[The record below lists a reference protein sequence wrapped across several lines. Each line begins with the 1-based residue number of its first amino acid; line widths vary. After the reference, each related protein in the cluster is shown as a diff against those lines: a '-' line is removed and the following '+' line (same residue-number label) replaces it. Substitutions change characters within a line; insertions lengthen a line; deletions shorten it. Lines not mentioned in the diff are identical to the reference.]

1 MGTNQ
6 SSKAKE
12 NDINF
17 DPVTKGYFKD
27 LQLIFIHNYI
37 ENDNLISNMKV
48 CLDEKNFDQILEDSE
63 LANEQNQTIYEPV
76 EFINWLDF
84 LYSYLEEEKA
94 KHRYWAGKML
104 DKLDEEYFLSENKY
118 LSQFF
123 FEEYGI
129 QTMPD
134 CLNKKRK
141 STRKININ
149 TSILNV
155 TQNLGG
161 SFGESFNQFESEDD
175 AGYKY
180 KEIRNKVKRYIK
192 NFKEHIL
199 NKDHPINIVAQIFES
214 VWVDFAKSKIE
225 LMKKNY
231 PITNDENKKDIEKD
245 IAEITYQFQKFV
257 IKLQICLKLFYSR
270 TINYSFFNEEK
281 DELIN
286 LITTLIF
293 RTGRIYEIMFSL
305 YEFSLRN
312 EIEDMTIKYQRLKK
326 ITPEELGVEKKFC
339 LNKETLDLQEQILL
353 KKLNENE
360 KNNKKE
366 NKDNKES
373 NEKLDLEKGT
383 LLIDLNKNK
392 NIEITNMNT
401 LIQVIREKKNRI
413 PRPGD
418 RDMEDMK
425 VKLDFDDNSDSGNT
439 LALYANKNDSV
450 YVESNNNYIGSILP
464 KLEGNDF
471 LAPSANVSVDNATI
485 HTKALALNI
494 NDSGDELINNNMI
507 NLNNIKNNNIKGN
520 DYLFNKKVILDNQPD
535 EANDN
540 VFIVRDSNAAGKNV
554 MPFVPEKI
562 LGRVSFMRPNNDD
575 FISYPY
581 ETAIQLLK
589 QIKKYKT
596 PFEKMMIIASISNEI
611 TDCINDF
618 WTEMENYIKKDFL
631 GIEAEQIMTIFIYII
646 IKSGITDIFV
656 HCKMIKYF
664 TTCTTKSSMIGYYYS
679 TIEASITYIKTLK
692 NVDELFK
699 NKGKNKIF
707 GTDVN

>member
-1 MGTNQ
+1 MGSNQ
-6 SSKAKE
+6 SSKGKE
-12 NDINF
+12 NDIKS
-17 DPVTKGYFKD
+17 DPITKGYFKD

-37 ENDNLISNMKV
+37 ENDNLMSNMKV
-48 CLDEKNFDQILEDSE
+48 CLDEKNFDQVLEDGSPSE
-63 LANEQNQTIYEPV
+63 FANEQSQTIYEPV
-76 EFINWLDF
+76 DFINWLDF
-84 LYSYLEEEKA
+84 LYTYLEEEKL
-94 KHRYWAGKML
+94 KNRYWAAQML

-129 QTMPD
+129 QSMPD
-134 CLNKKRK
+134 CINKKRK
-141 STRKININ
+141 RERKININ
-149 TSILNV
+149 TSMLNV

-161 SFGESFNQFESEDD
+161 SFGESFNQFDNEDD

-180 KEIRNKVKRYIK
+180 KEFRNKVKRYIM

-214 VWVDFAKSKIE
+214 VWVDFANKKLD
-225 LMKKNY
+225 LMRKNY
-231 PITNDENKKDIEKD
+231 PITNEENKRDIEKD
-245 IAEITYQFQKFV
+245 VAELTYQFQKFV

-293 RTGRIYEIMFSL
+293 RTGRIYEVMFSL

-312 EIEDMTIKYQRLKK
+312 EIEDMTRKYQRLKK
-326 ITPEELGVEKKFC
+326 ITPEELGVAKQFC

-353 KKLNENE
+353 KNLKEINE
-360 KNNKKE
+360 KENNNKKKSKE
-366 NKDNKES
+366 N
-373 NEKLDLEKGT
+373 NEKIDLEKGT
-383 LLIDLNKNK
+383 IEIDIREK
-392 NIEITNMNT
+392 NIEKNKIST
-401 LIQVIREKKNRI
+401 LLTVIQEKKSRI

-425 VKLDFDDNSDSGNT
+425 VNLDFDDDNSESQNT
-439 LALYANKNDSV
+439 LAIYANKNDSV
-450 YVESNNNYIGSILP
+450 YVESNNNFLGSILP
-464 KLEGNDF
+464 KLEGNDL

-485 HTKALALNI
+485 HNKGLALNI
-494 NDSGDELINNNMI
+494 NDSGDDLINNNI
-507 NLNNIKNNNIKGN
+507 NNNKN
-520 DYLFNKKVILDNQPD
+520 KQNEYLFSKKVFQDNQQ
-535 EANDN
+535 EEGNDN
-540 VFIVRDSNAAGKNV
+540 VFIVRDSNAVSKNV

-562 LGRVSFMRPNNDD
+562 IGRVSFMRRNVDD
-575 FISYPY
+575 FLSYPY

-589 QIKKYKT
+589 QIRRYKT

-692 NVDELFK
+692 NIDELFQ

>member
-1 MGTNQ
+1 MGSNQ
-6 SSKAKE
+6 SSKGKE
-12 NDINF
+12 NDIKS
-17 DPVTKGYFKD
+17 DPITKGYFKD

-37 ENDNLISNMKV
+37 ENDNLMSNMKV
-48 CLDEKNFDQILEDSE
+48 CLDEKNFDQVLEDGSPSE
-63 LANEQNQTIYEPV
+63 FANEQSQTIYEPV
-76 EFINWLDF
+76 DFINWLDF
-84 LYSYLEEEKA
+84 LYTYLEEEKL
-94 KHRYWAGKML
+94 KNRYWAAQML

-129 QTMPD
+129 QSMPD
-134 CLNKKRK
+134 CINKKRK
-141 STRKININ
+141 RERKININ
-149 TSILNV
+149 TSMLNV

-161 SFGESFNQFESEDD
+161 SFGESFNQFDNEDD

-180 KEIRNKVKRYIK
+180 KEFRNKVKRYIM

-214 VWVDFAKSKIE
+214 VWVDFANKKLD
-225 LMKKNY
+225 LMRKNY
-231 PITNDENKKDIEKD
+231 PITNEENKRDIEKD
-245 IAEITYQFQKFV
+245 VAELTYQFQKFV

-293 RTGRIYEIMFSL
+293 RTGRIYEVMFSL

-312 EIEDMTIKYQRLKK
+312 EIEDMTRKYQRLKK
-326 ITPEELGVEKKFC
+326 ITPEELGVAKQFC

-353 KKLNENE
+353 KNLKEINE
-360 KNNKKE
+360 KENNNKIKS
-366 NKDNKES
+366 KES
-373 NEKLDLEKGT
+373 NEKIDLEKGT
-383 LLIDLNKNK
+383 IEIDIREK
-392 NIEITNMNT
+392 NIEKNKIST
-401 LIQVIREKKNRI
+401 LLTVIQEKKSRI

-425 VKLDFDDNSDSGNT
+425 VNLDFDDDNSESQNT
-439 LALYANKNDSV
+439 LAIYANKNDSV
-450 YVESNNNYIGSILP
+450 YVESNNNFLGSILP
-464 KLEGNDF
+464 KLEGNDL

-485 HTKALALNI
+485 HNKGLALNI
-494 NDSGDELINNNMI
+494 NDSGDDLINNNI
-507 NLNNIKNNNIKGN
+507 NNNKN
-520 DYLFNKKVILDNQPD
+520 KQNEYLFSKKVFQDNQQ
-535 EANDN
+535 EEGNDN
-540 VFIVRDSNAAGKNV
+540 VFIVRDSNAVSKNV

-562 LGRVSFMRPNNDD
+562 IGRVSFMRRNVDD
-575 FISYPY
+575 FLSYPY

-589 QIKKYKT
+589 QIRRYKT

-664 TTCTTKSSMIGYYYS
+664 TSCTTKSSMIGYYYS

-692 NVDELFK
+692 NIDELFQ

>member
-1 MGTNQ
+1 MGSNQ
-6 SSKAKE
+6 SSKGKE
-12 NDINF
+12 NDIKS
-17 DPVTKGYFKD
+17 DPITKGYFKD

-37 ENDNLISNMKV
+37 ENDNLMSNMKV
-48 CLDEKNFDQILEDSE
+48 CLDEKNFDQVLEDGSPSE
-63 LANEQNQTIYEPV
+63 FANEQSQTIYEPV
-76 EFINWLDF
+76 DFINWLDF
-84 LYSYLEEEKA
+84 LYTYLEEEKL
-94 KHRYWAGKML
+94 KNRYWAAQML

-129 QTMPD
+129 QSMPD
-134 CLNKKRK
+134 CINKKRK
-141 STRKININ
+141 RERKININ
-149 TSILNV
+149 TSMLNV

-161 SFGESFNQFESEDD
+161 SFGESFNQFDNEDD

-180 KEIRNKVKRYIK
+180 KEFRNKVKRYIM

-214 VWVDFAKSKIE
+214 VWVDFANKKLD
-225 LMKKNY
+225 LMRKNY
-231 PITNDENKKDIEKD
+231 PITNEENKRDIEKD
-245 IAEITYQFQKFV
+245 VAELTYQFQKFV

-293 RTGRIYEIMFSL
+293 RTGRIYEVMFSL

-312 EIEDMTIKYQRLKK
+312 EIEDMTRKYQRLKK
-326 ITPEELGVEKKFC
+326 ITPEELGVAKQFC

-353 KKLNENE
+353 KNLKEINE
-360 KNNKKE
+360 KENNNKTKS
-366 NKDNKES
+366 KES
-373 NEKLDLEKGT
+373 NEKIDLEKGT
-383 LLIDLNKNK
+383 IEIDIREK
-392 NIEITNMNT
+392 NIEKNKIST
-401 LIQVIREKKNRI
+401 LLTVIQEKKSRI

-425 VKLDFDDNSDSGNT
+425 VNLDFDDDNSESQNT
-439 LALYANKNDSV
+439 LAIYANKNDSV
-450 YVESNNNYIGSILP
+450 YVESNNNFLGSILP
-464 KLEGNDF
+464 KLEGNDL

-485 HTKALALNI
+485 HNKGLALNI
-494 NDSGDELINNNMI
+494 NDSGDDLINNNI
-507 NLNNIKNNNIKGN
+507 NNNKN
-520 DYLFNKKVILDNQPD
+520 KQNEYLFSKKVFQDNQQ
-535 EANDN
+535 EEGNDN
-540 VFIVRDSNAAGKNV
+540 VFIVRDSNAVSKNV

-562 LGRVSFMRPNNDD
+562 IGRVSFMRRNVDD
-575 FISYPY
+575 FLSYPY

-589 QIKKYKT
+589 QIRRYKT

-692 NVDELFK
+692 NVDELFQ

>member
-1 MGTNQ
+1 MGSNQ
-6 SSKAKE
+6 SSKGKE
-12 NDINF
+12 NDIKS
-17 DPVTKGYFKD
+17 DPITKGYFKD

-37 ENDNLISNMKV
+37 ENDNLMSNMKV
-48 CLDEKNFDQILEDSE
+48 CLDEKNFDQVLEDGSPSE
-63 LANEQNQTIYEPV
+63 FANEQSQTIYEPV
-76 EFINWLDF
+76 DFINWLDF
-84 LYSYLEEEKA
+84 LYTYLEEEKL
-94 KHRYWAGKML
+94 KNRYWAAQML

-129 QTMPD
+129 QSMPD
-134 CLNKKRK
+134 CINKKRK
-141 STRKININ
+141 RERKININ
-149 TSILNV
+149 TSMLNV

-161 SFGESFNQFESEDD
+161 SFGESFNQFDNEDD

-180 KEIRNKVKRYIK
+180 KEFRNKVKRYIM

-214 VWVDFAKSKIE
+214 VWVDFANKKLD
-225 LMKKNY
+225 LMRKNY
-231 PITNDENKKDIEKD
+231 PITNEENKKDIEKD
-245 IAEITYQFQKFV
+245 VAELTYQFQKFV

-293 RTGRIYEIMFSL
+293 RTGRIYEVMFSL

-312 EIEDMTIKYQRLKK
+312 EIEDMTRKYQRLKK
-326 ITPEELGVEKKFC
+326 ITPEELGVAKQFC

-353 KKLNENE
+353 KNLKEINE
-360 KNNKKE
+360 KENNNKIKS
-366 NKDNKES
+366 KES
-373 NEKLDLEKGT
+373 NEKIDLEKGT
-383 LLIDLNKNK
+383 IEIDIREK
-392 NIEITNMNT
+392 NIEKNKIST
-401 LIQVIREKKNRI
+401 LLTVIQEKKSRI

-425 VKLDFDDNSDSGNT
+425 VNLDFDDDNSESQNT
-439 LALYANKNDSV
+439 LAIYANKNDSV
-450 YVESNNNYIGSILP
+450 YVESNNNFLGSILP
-464 KLEGNDF
+464 KLEGNDL

-485 HTKALALNI
+485 HNKGLALNI
-494 NDSGDELINNNMI
+494 NDSGDDLINNNI
-507 NLNNIKNNNIKGN
+507 NNNKN
-520 DYLFNKKVILDNQPD
+520 KQNEYLFSKKVFQDNQQ
-535 EANDN
+535 EEGNDN
-540 VFIVRDSNAAGKNV
+540 VFIVRDSNAVSKNV

-562 LGRVSFMRPNNDD
+562 IGRVSFMRRNVDD
-575 FISYPY
+575 FLSYPY

-589 QIKKYKT
+589 QIRRYKT

-692 NVDELFK
+692 NIDELFQ

>member
-1 MGTNQ
+1 MG
-6 SSKAKE
+6 SSQNKAKE
-12 NDINF
+12 NDINS

-27 LQLIFIHNYI
+27 LQLIFVHNYI
-37 ENDNLISNMKV
+37 ENDNLMSNMKV
-48 CLDEKNFDQILEDSE
+48 CLDEKNFDQVLEDSPNDFQ
-63 LANEQNQTIYEPV
+63 NEQDQVIYEPV
-76 EFINWLDF
+76 DFINWLDF
-84 LYSYLEEEKA
+84 LYTYLEEEKL
-94 KHRYWAGKML
+94 KHRYWAGQML
-104 DKLDEEYFLSENKY
+104 DKLDQEYFLSENKY

-129 QTMPD
+129 LSIPD
-134 CLNKKRK
+134 CINKKGKRE
-141 STRKININ
+141 RKINVN
-149 TSILNV
+149 TSMLNV

-180 KEIRNKVKRYIK
+180 KEFRTKVKRYIM

-214 VWVDFAKSKIE
+214 VWVDYAKNKLD

-231 PITNDENKKDIEKD
+231 PEPTDENKKNIEKD
-245 IAEITYQFQKFV
+245 VAELTYQFQKFV

-286 LITTLIF
+286 LTTTLIF
-293 RTGRIYEIMFSL
+293 RTGEIYNIMFAL
-305 YEFSLRN
+305 YEFSLRR
-312 EIEDMTIKYQRLKK
+312 EIADMTMKYQKLKK
-326 ITPEELGVEKKFC
+326 ITPEDLGVAKQFC
-339 LNKETLDLQEQILL
+339 LDKETLEMQEQILL
-353 KKLNENE
+353 KNLNEINENE
-360 KNNKKE
+360 KNDNSK
-366 NKDNKES
+366 NKES
-373 NEKLDLEKGT
+373 SNKF
-383 LLIDLNKNK
+383 DLNKGA
-392 NIEITNMNT
+392 IEIDIKEKNLEKNQITT
-401 LIQVIREKKNRI
+401 LLALIQDKKKRI
-413 PRPGD
+413 PKPGQ
-418 RDMEDMK
+418 RDMEDIK
-425 VKLDFDDNSDSGNT
+425 VNLDFDDDNSESQNT
-439 LALYANKNDSV
+439 MALYTNKNDSV
-450 YVESNNNYIGSILP
+450 YLETNNNFIGSILP
-464 KLEGNDF
+464 KLEGNDI
-471 LAPSANVSVDNATI
+471 LAPSANVSVDNATL
-485 HTKALALNI
+485 HNKGLAFNI
-494 NDSGDELINNNMI
+494 NDSGENLITTNNSKHKQ
-507 NLNNIKNNNIKGN
+507 NNAQN
-520 DYLFNKKVILDNQPD
+520 YLFSKKEGAENQED
-535 EANDN
+535 NDN
-540 VFIVRDSNAAGKNV
+540 IFIVRDSNAVGKNV
-554 MPFVPEKI
+554 LPFVPEKI
-562 LGRVSFMRPNNDD
+562 LGRVSFMRRGNDD
-575 FISYPY
+575 YLSYPY

-646 IKSGITDIFV
+646 IKSGIIDIFV

-692 NVDELFK
+692 NVDELFQ